1 MVNTKEDAILLS
13 VKELLDILIK
23 CKKIFISIFIVL
35 FVLILLFNLFLVRNY
50 KVTSEIKINEGFIY
64 FNDILYEYF
73 PDDASNLWMEP
84 EKDFDYAQITRL
96 LTFKREILSLPFLS
110 EVSKQLDSKY
120 DKYDL
125 RKTIDITID
134 DYKKVLTLSI
144 FAKNPEDA
152 FLICNGITEAY
163 KNFKRDDLNKRYNAL
178 LNKIDLKIKDL
189 DKELKVLDSEAQ
201 KTAIEFKL
209 DFEKEY
215 GKNNSINQNTN
226 SSSFL
231 TPSNEKKIDD
241 LFYKYNSLK
250 ISKENLSENKNYYV
264 DKVNIIKKPEQLDKK
279 DYSVYIRN
287 ISMSLVVS
295 FVSALILTFII
306 NYLKIKK
313 QV

>member
-306 NYLKIKK
+306 NYL
-313 QV
+313 